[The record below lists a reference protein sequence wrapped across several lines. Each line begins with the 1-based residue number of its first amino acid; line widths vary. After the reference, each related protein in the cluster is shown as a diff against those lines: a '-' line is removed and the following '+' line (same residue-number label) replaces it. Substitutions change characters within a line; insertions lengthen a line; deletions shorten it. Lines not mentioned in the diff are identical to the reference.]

1 MDNVPRDRIV
11 AVIVVVLVHACVGV
25 VLLDS
30 RPPGQDR
37 MAEDSDRLRLRFIER
52 PAAVPR
58 AVASRPN
65 LPSLPARPRPSPRM
79 SATPPETAP
88 QDAPPL
94 PSQGEGPLVLSLPA
108 APLRAGERDLF
119 ARQDKHAFEAPSR
132 LNVTL
137 HDSSFVGR
145 YQQFLKDVTCEELR
159 RAMRKSPSSADTI
172 QASMSRRDC
181 AL

>member
-1 MDNVPRDRIV
+1 MRRDRIV
-11 AVIVVVLVHACVGV
+11 AVVVVVLVHVCFGV
-25 VLLDS
+25 VLLVS
-30 RPPGQDR
+30 RPPGQGR
-37 MAEDSDRLRLRFIER
+37 MAEDSDRLRLRFIAR
-52 PAAVPR
+52 PTAVPR
-58 AVASRPN
+58 TVASRPN
-65 LPSLPARPRPSPRM
+65 LPSLPARPRPAPRM

-88 QDAPPL
+88 HDAPPL
-94 PSQGEGPLVLSLPA
+94 PSQGAGPLVLSLPA

-145 YQQFLKDVTCEELR
+145 YQQFLKGVTCEELR
-159 RAMRKSPSSADTI
+159 RAMRNSPSSANTI
-172 QASMSRRDC
+172 QASMSRRGC